1 MDCGSLLL
9 RKSSS
14 QTFMNRFQL
23 WLHEQIYVNFDTAH
37 NRSWFIRVVDTISS
51 PMPYQRLMT
60 IIRIQVIL
68 CLIAAQ
74 GSLLGA
80 NNAPVAFNQ
89 DIRPILAEACF
100 HCHGPD
106 PGTRK
111 AGLRLD
117 TEAGF
122 FYRQNG
128 CASHCREG

>member
-1 MDCGSLLL
+1 MV
-9 RKSSS
+9 
-14 QTFMNRFQL
+14 
-23 WLHEQIYVNFDTAH
+23 YVNFDTAH
-37 NRSWFIRVVDTISS
+37 DESCFIRVFGTNSS
-51 PMPYQRLMT
+51 QVPYLELMT

-68 CLIAAQ
+68 CLIAVQ

-80 NNAPVAFNQ
+80 NRGRIAFNQ

-122 FYRQNG
+122 FT
-128 CASHCREG
+128 AKAAPTE